1 MENQNSHIRVLIEEI
16 VRALVRVPSE
26 VRVVEVPGP
35 HATNYRIEV
44 NPKDLGQVIGKHK
57 KTARAIRAVVHAA
70 ARKSKLAVL
79 IDITPADQSEAAL
92 QTRYDGQL

>member
-35 HATNYRIEV
+35 HATNYRIEM
-44 NPKDLGQVIGKHK
+44 NPKDLGKDIGKHGR
-57 KTARAIRAVVHAA
+57 TARAIREG
-70 ARKSKLAVL
+70 R
-79 IDITPADQSEAAL
+79 
-92 QTRYDGQL
+92 TRSG